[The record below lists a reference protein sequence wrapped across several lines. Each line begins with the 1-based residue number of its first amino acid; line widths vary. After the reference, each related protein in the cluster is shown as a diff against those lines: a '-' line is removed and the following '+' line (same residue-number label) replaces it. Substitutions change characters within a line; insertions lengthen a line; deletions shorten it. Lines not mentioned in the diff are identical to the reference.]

1 VGALVIVESPTKA
14 RRIESLLGDGYT
26 VLSSIGHVRDLPT
39 SATQVP
45 KSITDPDVRRL
56 GVDTEN
62 HFKAYYVVTDPAK
75 VRPLKDALKHAD
87 ELLLATDE
95 DREGEA
101 IAWHLL
107 ELLRP
112 TVPVRRMVF
121 HEITEDAIRH
131 ALTQT
136 RDIDDNLVNAQEARR
151 ILDRLVGFDVTKVL
165 WRVLPGA
172 RSAGRVQSVAVRLVV
187 ERERERIAF
196 RAATWWGVDA
206 KVRADAEHFDARLV
220 EVDGHQLADGS
231 DFDQSGAV
239 KGAATVR
246 VLDEPEALAVVAG
259 LGAATLRVEAVTSS
273 PRTERPRP
281 PFITSSLQ
289 IEGSRKLG
297 WSPDRTM
304 RIAQELYEAGWITY
318 MRTDSTTLSS
328 EAIDASRSAARSLYG
343 TDYVPDQPRRYDKKV
358 RNAQEAHEAIR
369 PSGAEFRPIDEAQR
383 ALAGDAARLYELIWK
398 RTVASQMVDARLLG
412 QQVRLTGVLDA
423 TAGPLAG
430 SPVTLRATGQ
440 RVVFPGFRRAYV
452 EGSDDP
458 DAELADQER
467 LLPELAEGGEV
478 HVDEAIAASHETKPP
493 ARFTDATLV
502 RRLEELGIGRPSTYA
517 SVVKVI
523 RDRDYVWK
531 KGTALIP
538 SFTAFAV
545 TNLLER
551 YYAELV
557 DYGFTATM
565 EDDLDAIAAGEKDLD
580 GWLHPFYFGDDAG
593 GTELARLGLRRA
605 TGGEI
610 DFDLPS
616 IYTIPIGKDVDG
628 TDVVVRVGRYGATL
642 QRGEERRPVPAET
655 EPDALTIERALELL
669 AEGTGDREVGVDPE
683 TGLTVL
689 ARLGR
694 FGPYVQLGAQGEVE
708 GRPKTASLFE
718 TMTPATV
725 TLDEAL
731 RLLSLPRVLGQ
742 DPAGNEVTAQG
753 GRYGPYLKSGTDT
766 RSLPDEPSL
775 FTVTLDE
782 ALALFAQPKTRG
794 RRAAAPPLRV
804 VGEDPASGKP
814 IELKQGRFG
823 PYVTDGET
831 NASLRT
837 GDDPATVSL
846 ARAAELLQ
854 DRRDRGPTTRPAR
867 GRGTKKAAAKK
878 TTAKKTTAKKAAA
891 KKTTAKKTTAKKTTA
906 KKTPAKKATA
916 KQAAAKKAAGAKSNA
931 ALAATVQ
938 PSGASTTD
946 LTG

>member
-1 VGALVIVESPTKA
+1 MGALVIVESPTKA
-14 RRIESLLGDGYT
+14 RRIESLLGEGYT

-45 KSITDPDVRRL
+45 KSVTDPEVRRL

-62 HFKAYYVVTDPAK
+62 HFKAFYVVTDPAK

-172 RSAGRVQSVAVRLVV
+172 RSAGRVQSVAMRLVV

-206 KVRADAEHFDARLV
+206 KVRAQADAFDARLV
-220 EVDGHQLADGS
+220 EVDGDQLADGS
-231 DFDQSGAV
+231 DFDQTGQV

-246 VLDEPEALAVVAG
+246 VLDESEATSVVAG
-259 LGAATLRVEAVTSS
+259 LGAAMLRVEAVTSS

-289 IEGSRKLG
+289 IEGSRKLS

-304 RIAQELYEAGWITY
+304 RVAQELYEAGWITY

-328 EAIDASRSAARSLYG
+328 EAIDASRAAARSLYG
-343 TDYVPDQPRRYDKKV
+343 VDYVPDQPRRYDKKV

-369 PSGAEFRPIDEAQR
+369 PSGEAFRPIDEAQR
-383 ALAGDAARLYELIWK
+383 SLSTDGARLYELIWK

-412 QQVRLTGVLDA
+412 QQVRLAGVLDA
-423 TAGPLAG
+423 AAGPLAG
-430 SPVTLRATGQ
+430 SPVALRATGQ

-478 HVDEAIAASHETKPP
+478 RVDEATAASHETKPP
-493 ARFTDATLV
+493 ARYTDATLV

-517 SVVKVI
+517 NVVKVI

-557 DYGFTATM
+557 DYGFTAAM
-565 EDDLDAIAAGEKDLD
+565 EDDLDSIAAGEKDLD
-580 GWLHPFYFGDDAG
+580 GWLRPFYFGDAAG

-616 IYTIPIGKDVDG
+616 IYTIPIGTDEDG

-655 EPDALTIERALELL
+655 EPDTLTLERALELL

-683 TGLTVL
+683 SGLMVV
-689 ARLGR
+689 ARQGR
-694 FGPYVQLGAQGEVE
+694 FGPYVQLGAVGAVGAVGEVE
-708 GRPKTASLFE
+708 GRPKTASLFQ

-731 RLLSLPRVLGQ
+731 LVLSLPRVLGH
-742 DPAGNEVTAQG
+742 DADGNEVTAQG
-753 GRYGPYLKSGTDT
+753 GRYGPYLKAGTDT

-804 VGEDPASGKP
+804 VGDDPATGKP

-854 DRRDRGPTTRPAR
+854 DRRDRGPSTRPAR
-867 GRGTKKAAAKK
+867 GRGAKKAAKKAPAKKSAAKK
-878 TTAKKTTAKKAAA
+878 TAKKTS
-891 KKTTAKKTTAKKTTA
+891 
-906 KKTPAKKATA
+906 AKKATA
-916 KQAAAKKAAGAKSNA
+916 KQAAAKKAAGAASNA
-931 ALAATVQ
+931 ALAATVH
-938 PSGASTTD
+938 PNGASSTD
-946 LTG
+946 PTA

>member
-1 VGALVIVESPTKA
+1 MASLVIVESPTKA
-14 RRIESLLGDGYT
+14 RRIESLLGDGFT

-45 KSITDPDVRRL
+45 KSITDPEVRRL

-75 VRPLKDALKHAD
+75 VRPLKEALKHAD

-196 RAATWWGVDA
+196 RAATWWGVEA
-206 KVRADAEHFDARLV
+206 RVRANAEVFDARLV
-220 EVDGHQLADGS
+220 EVGGQALADGS
-231 DFDQSGAV
+231 DFNQVGAV
-239 KGAATVR
+239 KGTGAIR
-246 VLDEPEALAVVAG
+246 VLDEVGALAVVAG
-259 LGAATLRVEAVTSS
+259 LGSATLRVEAVTSS

-328 EAIDASRSAARSLYG
+328 EAIDASRDAARSLYG
-343 TDYVPDQPRRYDKKV
+343 ADYVPAQPRRYDKKV

-369 PSGAEFRPIDEAQR
+369 PSGSSFRPIDEAQR
-383 ALAGDAARLYELIWK
+383 ALSGDGARLYELIWK

-412 QQVRLTGVLDA
+412 QQVRLAGALDA
-423 TAGPLAG
+423 AAGPLAG
-430 SPVTLRATGQ
+430 SPVVLRATGQ

-467 LLPELAEGGEV
+467 LLPELAEGAEV
-478 HVDEAIAASHETKPP
+478 RVDEAAAASHETKPP

-557 DYGFTATM
+557 DYGFTAAM

-580 GWLHPFYFGDDAG
+580 AWLRPFYFGDEAG
-593 GTELARLGLRRA
+593 VTELARLGLRRA

-616 IYTIPIGKDVDG
+616 IYTIPLGQDAEGI
-628 TDVVVRVGRYGATL
+628 DVVVRVGRYGATL

-655 EPDALTIERALELL
+655 EPDTLDVERALELL

-683 TGLTVL
+683 SGLTVV
-689 ARLGR
+689 ARQGR

-708 GRPKTASLFE
+708 GRPKTSSLFE
-718 TMTPATV
+718 TMTPATI

-731 RLLSLPRVLGQ
+731 RLLSLPRVVGI
-742 DPAGNEVTAQG
+742 DAAGNEITAQG
-753 GRYGPYLKSGTDT
+753 GRYGPYLKAGTDT
-766 RSLPDEPSL
+766 RSLPDEPSV
-775 FTVTLDE
+775 FAVTLDE

-794 RRAAAPPLRV
+794 RRAPAPPLRV
-804 VGEDPASGKP
+804 VGDDPATGKP

-867 GRGTKKAAAKK
+867 GRG
-878 TTAKKTTAKKAAA
+878 
-891 KKTTAKKTTAKKTTA
+891 
-906 KKTPAKKATA
+906 AKKATA
-916 KQAAAKKAAGAKSNA
+916 KKAGAKKTTKKATAKKAPARKSAAKKATGHQAAAKKAAGAKSNA
-931 ALAATVQ
+931 ALAATVN
-938 PSGASTTD
+938 PNGASTTD
-946 LTG
+946 STE

>member
-14 RRIESLLGDGYT
+14 RRIESLLGEGYT

-45 KSITDPDVRRL
+45 KSVTDPDVRRL
-56 GVDTEN
+56 GVDAEN
-62 HFKAYYVVTDPAK
+62 HFKAFYVVTDPGK

-187 ERERERIAF
+187 ERERERIVF

-206 KVRADAEHFDARLV
+206 KVRADADRFDARLV
-220 EVDGHQLADGS
+220 ELDGHQLADGS
-231 DFDQSGAV
+231 DFDQSGEV

-246 VLDEPEALAVVAG
+246 VLDEIVATLVVAG
-259 LGAATLRVEAVTSS
+259 LEAATLRVEAVTSS

-328 EAIDASRSAARSLYG
+328 EAIDASRAAARSLYG

-369 PSGAEFRPIDEAQR
+369 PSGEAFRPIDEAQR
-383 ALAGDAARLYELIWK
+383 SLSADGARLYELIWK

-412 QQVRLTGVLDA
+412 QQVRLAGTLA
-423 TAGPLAG
+423 ARAGPLATT
-430 SPVTLRATGQ
+430 PVALRATGQ

-478 HVDEAIAASHETKPP
+478 AVDEATAASHETKPP

-557 DYGFTATM
+557 DYGFTASM
-565 EDDLDAIAAGEKDLD
+565 EDDLDSIAAGEKDLD
-580 GWLHPFYFGDDAG
+580 GWLRPFYFGDAAG
-593 GTELARLGLRRA
+593 ATELARLGLRRA

-616 IYTIPIGKDVDG
+616 IYTIPIGTDDDG

-655 EPDALTIERALELL
+655 EPDTLTLERALELL

-683 TGLTVL
+683 SGLMVV
-689 ARLGR
+689 ARQGR
-694 FGPYVQLGAQGEVE
+694 FGPYVQLGAVGEVE
-708 GRPKTASLFE
+708 GRPKTASLFQ

-731 RLLSLPRVLGQ
+731 LVLSLPRVLGH
-742 DPAGNEVTAQG
+742 DADGNEVTAQG
-753 GRYGPYLKSGTDT
+753 GRYGPYLKAGTDT

-775 FTVTLDE
+775 FTVTLDD

-794 RRAAAPPLRV
+794 RRAPAPPLRV
-804 VGEDPASGKP
+804 VGDDPATGKP

-854 DRRDRGPTTRPAR
+854 DRRDRGPSTRPAR
-867 GRGTKKAAAKK
+867 GRGAKKATKKA
-878 TTAKKTTAKKAAA
+878 TAKKSPAKATAKTTTAKKA
-891 KKTTAKKTTAKKTTA
+891 T
-906 KKTPAKKATA
+906 AKKATA
-916 KQAAAKKAAGAKSNA
+916 KQAAAKKAAGAAKNA
-931 ALAATVQ
+931 ALAATVHPNGA
-938 PSGASTTD
+938 PSTD
-946 LTG
+946 PTA

>member
-1 VGALVIVESPTKA
+1 MGALVIVESPTKA
-14 RRIESLLGDGYT
+14 RRIESLLGEGYT

-45 KSITDPDVRRL
+45 KSVTDPDVRRL

-62 HFKAYYVVTDPAK
+62 HFKAFYVVTDPAK
-75 VRPLKDALKHAD
+75 VRPLKEALKHAD

-112 TVPVRRMVF
+112 SVPVRRMVF

-206 KVRADAEHFDARLV
+206 KVRAGAEGFEARLV
-220 EVDGHQLADGS
+220 ELEGHQLADGS
-231 DFDQSGAV
+231 AFDQSGQV
-239 KGAATVR
+239 KGAALR
-246 VLDEPEALAVVAG
+246 VLDEREALAVVAG
-259 LGAATLRVEAVTSS
+259 LEAATLRVEAVTSS

-318 MRTDSTTLSS
+318 MRTDSTTLST
-328 EAIDASRSAARSLYG
+328 EAIDASRAAARSLYG
-343 TDYVPDQPRRYDKKV
+343 ADYVPDQPRRYDKKV

-369 PSGAEFRPIDEAQR
+369 PSGSSFRAIDEAQR
-383 ALAGDAARLYELIWK
+383 ALSGDGARLYELVWK

-412 QQVRLTGVLDA
+412 QQVRLAGVLDA
-423 TAGPLAG
+423 AADSIAG
-430 SPVTLRATGQ
+430 SPVALRATGQ

-467 LLPELAEGGEV
+467 LLPELAEGADV
-478 HVDEAIAASHETKPP
+478 LVDEATAASHETKPP

-580 GWLHPFYFGDDAG
+580 AWLRPFYFGDDAG
-593 GTELARLGLRRA
+593 VTELARLGLRRA

-616 IYTIPIGKDVDG
+616 IYTIPIGTDEEG

-655 EPDALTIERALELL
+655 EPDTLTLERALELL

-683 TGLTVL
+683 TGLTVV
-689 ARLGR
+689 ARQGR

-708 GRPKTASLFE
+708 GKPKTASLFQ

-731 RLLSLPRVLGQ
+731 LMLSLPRALGA
-742 DPAGNEVTAQG
+742 DAEGNEVTALS
-753 GRYGPYLKSGTDT
+753 GRYGPYLKAGTET

-794 RRAAAPPLRV
+794 RRAAAPPLRAL
-804 VGEDPASGKP
+804 GDDPATGKP

-846 ARAAELLQ
+846 GRATELLQ
-854 DRRDRGPTTRPAR
+854 DRRDRGPSTRPAR
-867 GRGTKKAAAKK
+867 ARGAKKSTAKKGSAKKSAAKK
-878 TTAKKTTAKKAAA
+878 VPAKRSVKKSV
-891 KKTTAKKTTAKKTTA
+891 
-906 KKTPAKKATA
+906 AKKATA
-916 KQAAAKKAAGAKSNA
+916 TQAAAKKAAGAKANA

-938 PSGASTTD
+938 PSATSPADATE
-946 LTG
+946 

>member
-14 RRIESLLGDGYT
+14 RRIESLLGEGFT

-45 KSITDPDVRRL
+45 KAITDPEVRRL

-62 HFKAYYVVTDPAK
+62 HFKAFYVVTDPAK
-75 VRPLKDALKHAD
+75 VRPLKEALKHAD

-206 KVRADAEHFDARLV
+206 RVLANAEAFDARLV
-220 EVDGHQLADGS
+220 EVDGQALADGS
-231 DFDQSGAV
+231 DFDQVGTV
-239 KGAATVR
+239 KAAVR
-246 VLDEPEALAVVAG
+246 VLDEDAALAVVAG
-259 LGAATLRVEAVTSS
+259 LSSATLVVEAVTSS

-289 IEGSRKLG
+289 IEGSRKLS

-328 EAIDASRSAARSLYG
+328 EAIDASREAARSLYG
-343 TDYVPDQPRRYDKKV
+343 ADYVPAQPRRYDKKV

-369 PSGAEFRPIDEAQR
+369 PSGASFRPIDEAQR
-383 ALAGDAARLYELIWK
+383 ALSGDGARLYELIWK

-412 QQVRLTGVLDA
+412 QQVRLAGTLDA
-423 TAGPLAG
+423 AAGALAG
-430 SPVTLRATGQ
+430 SPVVLRATGQ

-467 LLPELAEGGEV
+467 LLPELQEGGAV
-478 HVDEAIAASHETKPP
+478 RVDEASAASHETKPP

-557 DYGFTATM
+557 DYGFTASM

-580 GWLHPFYFGDDAG
+580 AWLRPFYFGDEAG
-593 GTELARLGLRRA
+593 TTELARLGLRRA

-616 IYTIPIGKDVDG
+616 IYTIPLGKDEDG
-628 TDVVVRVGRYGATL
+628 VDVVVRVGRYGATL
-642 QRGEERRPVPAET
+642 QRGEERRPVPSET
-655 EPDALTIERALELL
+655 EPDTLDVERALELL

-683 TGLTVL
+683 SGLTVV
-689 ARLGR
+689 ARQGR

-708 GRPKTASLFE
+708 GRPKTASMFQ

-731 RLLSLPRVLGQ
+731 QLLSLPRLVGV
-742 DPAGNEVTAQG
+742 DADGNEVTAQG
-753 GRYGPYLKSGTDT
+753 GRYGPYLKAGTDT
-766 RSLPDEPSL
+766 RSLPDEPSV
-775 FTVTLDE
+775 FSVTLDE
-782 ALALFAQPKTRG
+782 ALALFAQPKSRG
-794 RRAAAPPLRV
+794 RRAPAPPLRV

-837 GDDPATVSL
+837 GDDPSTVSL

-854 DRRDRGPTTRPAR
+854 DRRDRGPSTRPAR
-867 GRGTKKAAAKK
+867 GRGTKKAATKK
-878 TTAKKTTAKKAAA
+878 AGAKKAGA
-891 KKTTAKKTTAKKTTA
+891 KRAT
-906 KKTPAKKATA
+906 AKKATA
-916 KQAAAKKAAGAKSNA
+916 KKATSKQAAAKKAAGAKTNA

-938 PSGASTTD
+938 SNGASSTD
-946 LTG
+946 PTE

>member
-1 VGALVIVESPTKA
+1 
-14 RRIESLLGDGYT
+14 
-26 VLSSIGHVRDLPT
+26 
-39 SATQVP
+39 
-45 KSITDPDVRRL
+45 
-56 GVDTEN
+56 
-62 HFKAYYVVTDPAK
+62 
-75 VRPLKDALKHAD
+75 
-87 ELLLATDE
+87 
-95 DREGEA
+95 
-101 IAWHLL
+101 
-107 ELLRP
+107 
-112 TVPVRRMVF
+112 MVF

-794 RRAAAPPLRV
+794 PRRCGSSARTPRRASRSSSSRGGSAP
-804 VGEDPASGKP
+804 
-814 IELKQGRFG
+814 
-823 PYVTDGET
+823 T
-831 NASLRT
+831 
-837 GDDPATVSL
+837 
-846 ARAAELLQ
+846 
-854 DRRDRGPTTRPAR
+854 
-867 GRGTKKAAAKK
+867 
-878 TTAKKTTAKKAAA
+878 
-891 KKTTAKKTTAKKTTA
+891 
-906 KKTPAKKATA
+906 
-916 KQAAAKKAAGAKSNA
+916 
-931 ALAATVQ
+931 
-938 PSGASTTD
+938 
-946 LTG
+946 

>member
-1 VGALVIVESPTKA
+1 MASLVIVESPTKA
-14 RRIESLLGDGYT
+14 RRIESLLGDGFT

-45 KSITDPDVRRL
+45 KSITDPEVRRL

-75 VRPLKDALKHAD
+75 VRPLKEALKHAD

-196 RAATWWGVDA
+196 RAATWWGVEA
-206 KVRADAEHFDARLV
+206 RVRANAEVFDARLV
-220 EVDGHQLADGS
+220 EVGGQALADGS
-231 DFDQSGAV
+231 DFNQVGAV
-239 KGAATVR
+239 KGTGAIR
-246 VLDEPEALAVVAG
+246 VLDEVGALAVVAG
-259 LGAATLRVEAVTSS
+259 LGSATLRVEAVTSS

-328 EAIDASRSAARSLYG
+328 EAIDASRDAARSLYG
-343 TDYVPDQPRRYDKKV
+343 ADYVPAQPRRYDKKV

-369 PSGAEFRPIDEAQR
+369 PSGSSFRPIDEAQR
-383 ALAGDAARLYELIWK
+383 ALSGDGARLYELIWK

-412 QQVRLTGVLDA
+412 QQVRLAGALDA
-423 TAGPLAG
+423 AAGPLAG
-430 SPVTLRATGQ
+430 SPVVLRATGQ

-467 LLPELAEGGEV
+467 LLPELAEGAEV
-478 HVDEAIAASHETKPP
+478 RVDEAAAASHETKPP

-557 DYGFTATM
+557 DYGFTAAM

-580 GWLHPFYFGDDAG
+580 AWLRPFYFGDEAG
-593 GTELARLGLRRA
+593 VTELARLGLRRA

-616 IYTIPIGKDVDG
+616 IYTIPLGQDAEGIDG
-628 TDVVVRVGRYGATL
+628 VVRGGRYGATL

-655 EPDALTIERALELL
+655 EPDTLDVERALELL

-683 TGLTVL
+683 SGLTVV
-689 ARLGR
+689 ARQGR

-708 GRPKTASLFE
+708 GRPKTSSLFE
-718 TMTPATV
+718 TMTPATI

-731 RLLSLPRVLGQ
+731 RLLSLPRVVGI
-742 DPAGNEVTAQG
+742 DAAGNEITAQG
-753 GRYGPYLKSGTDT
+753 GRYGPYLKAGTDT
-766 RSLPDEPSL
+766 RSLPDEPSV
-775 FTVTLDE
+775 FAVTLDE

-794 RRAAAPPLRV
+794 RRAPAPPLRV
-804 VGEDPASGKP
+804 VGDDPATGKP

-867 GRGTKKAAAKK
+867 GRG
-878 TTAKKTTAKKAAA
+878 
-891 KKTTAKKTTAKKTTA
+891 
-906 KKTPAKKATA
+906 AKKATA
-916 KQAAAKKAAGAKSNA
+916 KKAGAKKTTKKATAKKAPARKSAAKKATGHQAAAKKAAGAKSNA
-931 ALAATVQ
+931 ALAATVN
-938 PSGASTTD
+938 PNGASTTD
-946 LTG
+946 STE

>member
-1 VGALVIVESPTKA
+1 VASLVIVESPTKA
-14 RRIESLLGDGYT
+14 RRIESLLGDGFT

-45 KSITDPDVRRL
+45 KSITDPEVRRL

-75 VRPLKDALKHAD
+75 VRPLKEALKHAD

-196 RAATWWGVDA
+196 RAATWWGVEA
-206 KVRADAEHFDARLV
+206 RVRANAEVFDARLV
-220 EVDGHQLADGS
+220 EVGGQALADGS
-231 DFDQSGAV
+231 DFNQVGAV
-239 KGAATVR
+239 KGTGAIR
-246 VLDEPEALAVVAG
+246 VLDEVGALAVVAG
-259 LGAATLRVEAVTSS
+259 LGSATLRVEAVTSS

-328 EAIDASRSAARSLYG
+328 EAIDASRDAARSLYG
-343 TDYVPDQPRRYDKKV
+343 ADYVPAQPRRYDKKV

-369 PSGAEFRPIDEAQR
+369 PSGSSFRPIDEAQR
-383 ALAGDAARLYELIWK
+383 ALSGDGARLYELIWK

-412 QQVRLTGVLDA
+412 QQVRLAGALDA
-423 TAGPLAG
+423 AAGPLAG
-430 SPVTLRATGQ
+430 SPVVLRATGQ

-467 LLPELAEGGEV
+467 LLPELAEGAEV
-478 HVDEAIAASHETKPP
+478 RVDEAAAASHETKPP

-557 DYGFTATM
+557 DYGFTAAM

-580 GWLHPFYFGDDAG
+580 AWLRPFYFGDEAG
-593 GTELARLGLRRA
+593 VTELARLGLRRA

-616 IYTIPIGKDVDG
+616 IYTIPLGQDAEGI
-628 TDVVVRVGRYGATL
+628 DVVVRVGRYGATL

-655 EPDALTIERALELL
+655 EPDTLDVERALELL

-683 TGLTVL
+683 SGLTVV
-689 ARLGR
+689 ARQGR

-708 GRPKTASLFE
+708 GRPKTSSLFE
-718 TMTPATV
+718 TMTPATI

-731 RLLSLPRVLGQ
+731 RLLSLPRVVGI
-742 DPAGNEVTAQG
+742 DAAGNEITAQG
-753 GRYGPYLKSGTDT
+753 GRYGPYLKAGTDT
-766 RSLPDEPSL
+766 RSLPDEPSV
-775 FTVTLDE
+775 FAVTLDE

-794 RRAAAPPLRV
+794 RRAPAPPLRV
-804 VGEDPASGKP
+804 VGDDPATGKP

-867 GRGTKKAAAKK
+867 GRG
-878 TTAKKTTAKKAAA
+878 
-891 KKTTAKKTTAKKTTA
+891 
-906 KKTPAKKATA
+906 AKKATA
-916 KQAAAKKAAGAKSNA
+916 KKAGAKKTTKKATAKKAPARKSAAKKATGHQAAAKKAAGAKSNA
-931 ALAATVQ
+931 ALAATVN
-938 PSGASTTD
+938 PNGASTTD
-946 LTG
+946 STE

>member
-1 VGALVIVESPTKA
+1 MGALVIVESPTKA

-45 KSITDPDVRRL
+45 KSVTDPEVRRL

-75 VRPLKDALKHAD
+75 VRPLKEALKHAD

-121 HEITEDAIRH
+121 HEITEVAIRH
-131 ALTQT
+131 ALTET
-136 RDIDDNLVNAQEARR
+136 RDIDNNLVNAQEARR

-196 RAATWWGVDA
+196 RAATWWGVEA
-206 KVRADAEHFDARLV
+206 RVRADGEAFDARLV

-231 DFDQSGAV
+231 DFDQTGTV
-239 KGAATVR
+239 KAAAAQVR
-246 VLDEPEALAVVAG
+246 VLTGDEATDVVAG
-259 LGAATLRVEAVTSS
+259 LEAATLRVEAVTSS

-318 MRTDSTTLSS
+318 MRTDSTTLSG
-328 EAIDASRSAARSLYG
+328 EAIDASRAAARTLYG
-343 TDYVPDQPRRYDKKV
+343 EDYVPGQPRRYDKKV

-369 PSGAEFRPIDEAQR
+369 PSGDSFRPIDEAQR
-383 ALAGDAARLYELIWK
+383 ALSADSARLYELIWK

-412 QQVRLTGVLDA
+412 QQVRLTGVLGA
-423 TAGPLAG
+423 TAGGLAAT
-430 SPVTLRATGQ
+430 PVALRATGQ
-440 RVVFPGFRRAYV
+440 RVIFPGFRRAYV

-467 LLPELAEGGEV
+467 LLPELTEGGEV
-478 HVDEAIAASHETKPP
+478 GVDGATAAPHETKPP

-517 SVVKVI
+517 SVVQVI

-557 DYGFTATM
+557 DYGFTAAM

-580 GWLHPFYFGDDAG
+580 AWLRPFYFGDAAG

-616 IYTIPIGKDVDG
+616 IYTIPIGTDEEG
-628 TDVVVRVGRYGATL
+628 IDVVVRVGRYGATL

-655 EPDALTIERALELL
+655 EPDTLTVERALELL
-669 AEGTGDREVGVDPE
+669 AEGTGDRDVGVDPE
-683 TGLTVL
+683 TGLTVV
-689 ARLGR
+689 ARQGR

-708 GRPKTASLFE
+708 GRPKTASLFQA
-718 TMTPATV
+718 MTPATV

-731 RLLSLPRVLGQ
+731 RLLSLPRVLGVN
-742 DPAGNEVTAQG
+742 PEGTEVTAQG
-753 GRYGPYLKSGTDT
+753 GRYGPYLKAGTDT

-804 VGEDPASGKP
+804 IGDDPATGKP

-831 NASLRT
+831 NASLRS

-854 DRRDRGPTTRPAR
+854 DRRDRGPSTRPAR
-867 GRGTKKAAAKK
+867 ARGAKKA
-878 TTAKKTTAKKAAA
+878 TAKKATAKKSTAKKATAKKAASTRA
-891 KKTTAKKTTAKKTTA
+891 T
-906 KKTPAKKATA
+906 AKKATA
-916 KQAAAKKAAGAKSNA
+916 KQAAARKAAGAKSNA

-938 PSGASTTD
+938 PSGSPSTSRAE
-946 LTG
+946 

>member
-1 VGALVIVESPTKA
+1 MGALVIVESPTKA

-45 KSITDPDVRRL
+45 KSVTDPEVRRL

-62 HFKAYYVVTDPAK
+62 HFKAFYVVTDPAK
-75 VRPLKDALKHAD
+75 VRPLKEALKHAD

-121 HEITEDAIRH
+121 HEITEVAIRH
-131 ALTQT
+131 ALTET
-136 RDIDDNLVNAQEARR
+136 RDIDNNLVNAQEARR

-196 RAATWWGVDA
+196 RAATWWGVEA
-206 KVRADAEHFDARLV
+206 KVRADGEAFDARLV

-231 DFDQSGAV
+231 DFDQTGTV
-239 KGAATVR
+239 KAAAAQVR
-246 VLDEPEALAVVAG
+246 VLTGDEATDVVAG
-259 LGAATLRVEAVTSS
+259 LEAATLRVEAVTSS

-328 EAIDASRSAARSLYG
+328 EAIDASRAAARTLYG
-343 TDYVPDQPRRYDKKV
+343 ADYVPGQPRRYDKKV

-369 PSGAEFRPIDEAQR
+369 PSGDSFRPIDEAQR
-383 ALAGDAARLYELIWK
+383 ALSADSARLYELIWK

-412 QQVRLTGVLDA
+412 QQVRLTGLLGAAAGGLAA
-423 TAGPLAG
+423 T
-430 SPVTLRATGQ
+430 PVSLRATGQ
-440 RVVFPGFRRAYV
+440 RVIFPGFRRAYV

-478 HVDEAIAASHETKPP
+478 RVDEATAAPHETKPP

-517 SVVKVI
+517 SVVRVI

-551 YYAELV
+551 YYTELV
-557 DYGFTATM
+557 DYGFTAAM

-580 GWLHPFYFGDDAG
+580 AWLRPFYFGDDAG

-616 IYTIPIGKDVDG
+616 IYTIPIGTDEEG
-628 TDVVVRVGRYGATL
+628 IDVVVRVGRYGATL

-655 EPDALTIERALELL
+655 EPDTLTVERALELL
-669 AEGTGDREVGVDPE
+669 AEGTGDRDVGVDPE
-683 TGLTVL
+683 TGLTVV
-689 ARLGR
+689 ARQGR

-708 GRPKTASLFE
+708 GRPKTASMFQ

-731 RLLSLPRVLGQ
+731 RLLTLPRVLGVNA
-742 DPAGNEVTAQG
+742 DGTEVTAQG
-753 GRYGPYLKSGTDT
+753 GRYGPYLKAGTDT
-766 RSLPDEPSL
+766 RSLPDEASL

-794 RRAAAPPLRV
+794 RRAGAPPLRV
-804 VGEDPASGKP
+804 VGDDPASGKP

-854 DRRDRGPTTRPAR
+854 DRRDRGPSTRPAR
-867 GRGTKKAAAKK
+867 GRGVKKA
-878 TTAKKTTAKKAAA
+878 TAKKATAKKSAA
-891 KKTTAKKTTAKKTTA
+891 KKAASTGAT
-906 KKTPAKKATA
+906 AKKATA
-916 KQAAAKKAAGAKSNA
+916 KQAAARKAAGAKSNA

-938 PSGASTTD
+938 PNATTSTNRAE
-946 LTG
+946 